1 MIAMINMMSTKAED
15 VLFPIKTTQRSSL
28 GITDN
33 ECLNVLCLSIINAV
47 FNIANLKVKDLKM
60 CFYRRKV

>member
-33 ECLNVLCLSIINAV
+33 ECLNVLCLSTINAV

>member
-15 VLFPIKTTQRSSL
+15 VLFPIKTRQRSSL

-33 ECLNVLCLSIINAV
+33 ECLNVLCLSTINAV